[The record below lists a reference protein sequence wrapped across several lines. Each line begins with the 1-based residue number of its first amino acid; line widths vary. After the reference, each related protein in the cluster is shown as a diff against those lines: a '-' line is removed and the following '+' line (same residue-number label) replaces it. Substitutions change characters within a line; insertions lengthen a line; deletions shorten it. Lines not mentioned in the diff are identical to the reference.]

1 MAEKRKLLAE
11 IEKVFRKVE
20 EGVDLFEEIM
30 SKMGEASSDN
40 QRDKLQDDLKKEI
53 KKLQRLRDQI
63 KGWQN
68 SNEIKDKES
77 LIKFRKLIEQVRCT
91 RASARHACI
100 LQRME
105 QFKDIEREN
114 KTKPHSKQGL
124 LIEDKIDPKTREKAE
139 ALEYLS
145 VSG

>member
-1 MAEKRKLLAE
+1 
-11 IEKVFRKVE
+11 
-20 EGVDLFEEIM
+20 
-30 SKMGEASSDN
+30 
-40 QRDKLQDDLKKEI
+40 
-53 KKLQRLRDQI
+53 
-63 KGWQN
+63 
-68 SNEIKDKES
+68 
-77 LIKFRKLIEQVRCT
+77 
-91 RASARHACI
+91 

>member
-77 LIKFRKLIEQVRCT
+77 LIKFRKLIEQVR
-91 RASARHACI
+91 
-100 LQRME
+100 
-105 QFKDIEREN
+105 
-114 KTKPHSKQGL
+114 
-124 LIEDKIDPKTREKAE
+124 
-139 ALEYLS
+139 
-145 VSG
+145 